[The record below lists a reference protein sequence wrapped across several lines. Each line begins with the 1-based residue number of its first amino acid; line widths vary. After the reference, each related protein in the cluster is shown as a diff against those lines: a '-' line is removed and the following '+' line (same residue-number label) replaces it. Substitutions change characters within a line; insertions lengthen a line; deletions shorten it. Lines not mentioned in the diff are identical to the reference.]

1 MYVTC
6 VFDSRAE
13 TSLLG
18 EINCSYCVATVG
30 VAFCSDMKPWIICV
44 EFSMKAS
51 RPREL
56 VSAIDDNA
64 LLP

>member
-1 MYVTC
+1 MLLKVEGSDPWYANIVNFLVAGYVPP
-6 VFDSRAE
+6 
-13 TSLLG
+13 
-18 EINCSYCVATVG
+18 G
-30 VAFCSDMKPWIICV
+30 V
-44 EFSMKAS
+44 EAS